1 MSDFDI
7 EKGGTETTPPNER
20 NQAPVQRIKTSGANN
35 EIVHIG
41 DTMVY
46 KDEFIRAFGGS
57 LVPGLMHRP
66 VHKFANPA
74 PLGLCAFSLT
84 TFVLSLCNAQ
94 ARSVT
99 TPNIVVGLAF
109 FYGGLIQ
116 LLAGMWEMAVENT
129 FGATALSSFG
139 GFWMSYAC
147 IQIDG
152 FGIVSAYGDNKSEL
166 QSAIGF
172 YLIAWFIFT
181 FILVLCTVKSTVAFC
196 ALFSFLDLTFL
207 MLAIGEFQNSI
218 GCTKAGGVLGVIT
231 AFIGWYNAYAGI
243 ANHENSYLSIRP
255 FYLPGSQQ
263 KPSDTK
269 K

>member
-7 EKGGTETTPPNER
+7 EKGGIETSSPSER
-20 NQAPVQRIKTSGANN
+20 NPVPIQRIKTSGANN

-46 KDEFIRAFGGS
+46 KDDFIRAFGGS
-57 LVPGLMHRP
+57 LVPGLMHVP

-74 PLGLCAFSLT
+74 PLGLSAFSLT

-99 TPNIVVGLAF
+99 EPNIVVGLAF

-116 LLAGMWEMAVENT
+116 LCAGMWEMAVQNT
-129 FGATALSSFG
+129 FGATALSSYG

-147 IQIDG
+147 IQVDG
-152 FGIVSAYGDNKSEL
+152 FGIVSAYGDNEHEL

-172 YLIAWFIFT
+172 YLIGWFIFT
-181 FILVLCTVKSTVAFC
+181 FLLVLCTMKSTVAFC
-196 ALFSFLDLTFL
+196 ALFAFLDLTFL
-207 MLAIGEFQNSI
+207 MLAIGEFQNSVN
-218 GCTKAGGVLGVIT
+218 CTKAGGVLGIIT
-231 AFIGWYNAYAGI
+231 AFIGWYNAFAGI
-243 ANHENSYLSIRP
+243 SNHENSYINVRP
-255 FYLPGSQQ
+255 FYLPSPQQ
-263 KPSDTK
+263 KPEDAK
-269 K
+269 E